1 MSFSKW
7 LSTLFLNIFIYPL
20 RILYNALDHI
30 FSSFKSSH
38 IPLNPSQIS
47 DLFSYYCYTHTHT
60 HARTHMHTHMYTCTQ
75 CTHNTHTHTESTL
88 SSFSIA
94 QIYTCSG
101 RLTEYLALNNL
112 SEGLFLQKT
121 DFPLSAACSSS

>member
-1 MSFSKW
+1 MY
-7 LSTLFLNIFIYPL
+7 TYT
-20 RILYNALDHI
+20 
-30 FSSFKSSH
+30 
-38 IPLNPSQIS
+38 
-47 DLFSYYCYTHTHT
+47 YTHDHT
-60 HARTHMHTHMYTCTQ
+60 YTHMT
-75 CTHNTHTHTESTL
+75 THTHTESTL

-121 DFPLSAACSSS
+121 DFPLSAATNYK